1 MTPRLLLTTVA
12 ACLCHVGAAHALDLL
27 GAYRLAVAN
36 DASYLAAQSTAEAAR
51 ESIPQARAAL
61 LPAIGYSHSRSKNST
76 DQTTETVLGPRESS
90 YEYDAISKSL
100 NLRQPLLRVDRFLQ
114 LGQAEAQVAAAEATL
129 EKETQNLAVRV
140 SGAYFDV
147 LLASERLNAVLA
159 QKKAFAAQLDYA
171 ERSFRAGEGTRTDID
186 DARSRHLLAAAQ
198 EIELSSNL
206 MQAERTLMAII
217 GQPVKAAELANVDET
232 RLVFEDDPGKG
243 LEGWL
248 TQAEER
254 NPELQS
260 LRHNLEAA
268 QAEVGKARAQH
279 LPTLDLVASKSDSS
293 NETNTSVGNTYR
305 TSSIGLQ
312 LYIPIYSGG
321 SVTSATRQAVA
332 NQEKIRQQMETA
344 RRQLGV
350 EIAKQYHAYYHG
362 ALKVKAYDE
371 ARNAARQS
379 LISTSKGLQAG
390 TRNTVDILNAEKQ
403 LADAEVELARS
414 RIEFSLASLR
424 LMAAAGEL
432 TEKDVLRLNNW
443 LAVAKP

>member
-379 LISTSKGLQAG
+379 LISTRKGQQAG